1 MGEKN
6 IKSILESLKEIKGV
20 HGAVLIEKFAGIL
33 GEALPGWIDSDA
45 ISAMVNLILKV
56 GQRAT
61 KELEQG
67 SFISATL
74 ENTNGKL
81 LFSEVAG
88 NIICV
93 IATTEAKLG
102 IIKLKLD
109 AAKKA
114 LVG

>member
-1 MGEKN
+1 MGERN
-6 IKSILESLKEIKGV
+6 IQGILESLREIKGV
-20 HGAVLIEKFAGIL
+20 HGAVLIEKFAGIV

-74 ENTNGKL
+74 ENTMGKL

-88 NIICV
+88 KILCV
-93 IATTEAKLG
+93 VATNEAKLG

-114 LVG
+114 LTG

>member
-6 IKSILESLKEIKGV
+6 IQEILHSLREIKGV
-20 HGAVLIEKFAGIL
+20 HGAVLIEKLAGVV

-56 GQRAT
+56 SQRAT

-67 SFISATL
+67 TFISATL

-88 NIICV
+88 KIIVV
-93 IATTEAKLG
+93 ISTTEAKLG

-114 LVG
+114 LAG

>member
-6 IKSILESLKEIKGV
+6 IHGILESLREIKGV
-20 HGAVLIEKFAGIL
+20 HGAALIEKL
-33 GEALPGWIDSDA
+33 GVVSGESLPGWIDSDA
-45 ISAMVNLILKV
+45 ISAMVTLILKAS
-56 GQRAT
+56 QRAT

-67 SFISATL
+67 TFISATL

-81 LFSEVAG
+81 LFSEVSG
-88 NIICV
+88 KIIV
-93 IATTEAKLG
+93 VVATNEAKLG

-114 LVG
+114 LFE